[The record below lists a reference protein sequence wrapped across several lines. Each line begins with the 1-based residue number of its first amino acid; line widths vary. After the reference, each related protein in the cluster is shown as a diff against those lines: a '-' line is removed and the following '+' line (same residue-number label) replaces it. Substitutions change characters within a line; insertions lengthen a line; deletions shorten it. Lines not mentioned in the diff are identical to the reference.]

1 MNMLLRVRSSEKNQ
15 KLPKFTYYYGNNI
28 YFFAIV
34 VFSTW
39 NVTKYQTC
47 NNDLEN
53 VEKFRNY

>member
-15 KLPKFTYYYGNNI
+15 KLPKFTYYCGNNI
-28 YFFAIV
+28 FFCYSCV
-34 VFSTW
+34 STW

-53 VEKFRNY
+53 VETFRNY